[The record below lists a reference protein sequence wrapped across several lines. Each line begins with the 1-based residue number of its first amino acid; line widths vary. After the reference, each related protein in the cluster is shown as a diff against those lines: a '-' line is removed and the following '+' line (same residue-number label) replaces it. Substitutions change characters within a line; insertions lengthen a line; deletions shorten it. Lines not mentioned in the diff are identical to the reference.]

1 MPERVTAIVVNWN
14 AGENLAQC
22 IAALFNQKKIDL
34 DVVVVDNA
42 SSDNSLGAL
51 ETYGDRV
58 RIVQTGKNLGFG
70 RAVNR
75 GVAVSQSA
83 IVVALNPD
91 VVLQPDAVN
100 AMVEF
105 LNTNPPVGMVGPKLK
120 NAEGQVIASCGEAP
134 KLRDEICRKFLL
146 HLIFPL
152 LKFRRQKPSKP
163 KAVAWVTGACFAVRR
178 HVLDAIKGLDEA
190 IFMYY
195 EDVDLGLCINQ
206 AGWQVV
212 YLPHAEGIHIG
223 GESSKQALTR
233 MLVVSEASYA
243 YFIAKHL
250 GQWAACLLRLLR
262 PIEMTLRALLW
273 GSVFLLAH
281 RRRTEARARLR
292 AYWFILTHGAVEEG
306 P

>member
-14 AGENLAQC
+14 AGKHLAQC
-22 IAALFNQKKIDL
+22 VTALINQRGIDL

-42 SSDNSLGAL
+42 SSDNSLEAL
-51 ETYGDRV
+51 KTYGDRV
-58 RIVQTGKNLGFG
+58 RLIQTGENLGFG

-75 GVAVSQSA
+75 GVAVSHSA
-83 IVVALNPD
+83 IVVAMNPD

-100 AMVEF
+100 TMVDF
-105 LNTNPPVGMVGPKLK
+105 LDTHANVGMVGPKLK
-120 NAEGQVIASCGEAP
+120 DADGQVLASCGEAP
-134 KLRDEICRKFLL
+134 RLRDEICRKFLL

-152 LKFRRQKPSKP
+152 LKFRRRSPSQP
-163 KAVAWVTGACFAVRR
+163 EAVAWVTGACFAVRR
-178 HVLDAIKGLDEA
+178 RVLNAVNGLDEA

-195 EDVDLGLCINQ
+195 EDVDLGLSINRS
-206 AGWQVV
+206 GWQVM

-250 GQWAACLLRLLR
+250 GQWAARLLRFLR

-281 RRRTEARARLR
+281 SRRKEARARLR
-292 AYWFILTHGAVEEG
+292 AYWFILTHGTVEEG